1 MARFDTS
8 GLDDIIRQM
17 QSLGQDS
24 GPVAEEM
31 VVASVEAIKEEW
43 QKSAQAHGHIDTGAM
58 IDSISYS
65 PSTTVM
71 GSIMSRDVYPQGTD
85 GKGVRNAT
93 KAFILNYGKSTK
105 AGSHWVDDADD
116 NSAAPVQAVCE
127 TIWDNFLKSHA

>member
-17 QSLGQDS
+17 RSLGQDS

-93 KAFILNYGKSTK
+93 KAFILHYGKSTK